1 MFIPAFVFSEVTLE
15 RITDCYGHLV
25 CMADGLTG
33 RIERMNSREFEVI
46 ILPPGGKYAIDTRGS
61 YTELVRT
68 DAGCFLVNS
77 FPN

>member
-1 MFIPAFVFSEVTLE
+1 ME
-15 RITDCYGHLV
+15 RITDCFGHLV

-46 ILPPGGKYAIDTRGS
+46 ILPPGGKYAIDKRGS

-68 DAGCFLVNS
+68 NAGCFLVNS